1 MPVTT
6 PPVGGPLGRSRR
18 RLSGSAYSTWRR
30 CPTEWR
36 ITRGLGLGS
45 PTSPSQVLGHVLEDG
60 VIRLI
65 MRHAPAGADRA
76 TLLAWLTACVQEEA
90 HQVREEGLR
99 RWDALP
105 WRREWE
111 TPGWP
116 FTLEDLTSR
125 LMSAVDLMMVEVD
138 RCIEVGG
145 GPYLEAMRTG
155 ERIFEVPAPC
165 DGARPEHPLPD
176 RWPPHLDEAPKA
188 SFAGWKEPG
197 AALDHAEAWEIVRP
211 WVKDPRVAQP
221 QRMFHPEGWAAG
233 ELDLVL
239 RWDGT
244 TRLVD
249 LKSGDGGGP
258 YGASLHDQM
267 RFYGWL
273 WEACFGSAPQRRT
286 PCSGGAFS

>member
-1 MPVTT
+1 M
-6 PPVGGPLGRSRR
+6 GRASV
-18 RLSGSAYSTWRR
+18 A
-30 CPTEWR
+30 E
-36 ITRGLGLGS
+36 
-45 PTSPSQVLGHVLEDG
+45 
-60 VIRLI
+60 
-65 MRHAPAGADRA
+65 
-76 TLLAWLTACVQEEA
+76 
-90 HQVREEGLR
+90 
-99 RWDALP
+99 
-105 WRREWE
+105 EWE

-116 FTLEDLTSR
+116 FTVEDLTSR

-145 GPYLEAMRTG
+145 GPYLDAMRTG

-197 AALDHAEAWEIVRP
+197 AALDHAEAWEVVRP
-211 WVKDPRVAQP
+211 WVKDPIGQP

-249 LKSGDGGGP
+249 SSRVTVVAPTALPSTIRCASTAGSGRLALGRHLTGLRDGTST
-258 YGASLHDQM
+258 ADSVL
-267 RFYGWL
+267 R
-273 WEACFGSAPQRRT
+273 
-286 PCSGGAFS
+286 

>member
-65 MRHAPAGADRA
+65 MRHAPAGADRV
-76 TLLAWLTACVQEEA
+76 TLLAWLTACAQEEA
-90 HQVREEGLR
+90 HLVREEGLR

-116 FTLEDLTSR
+116 FTVEDLTSR

-145 GPYLEAMRTG
+145 GPYLDAMRTG

-165 DGARPEHPLPD
+165 DGARPEHPLPTAGLLISMKHP
-176 RWPPHLDEAPKA
+176 RPRSQAGRSPVLPSTTPKRGRSCGLGSRTRESGNLSACSILKVGRPGNSTSCCGGTEPPVSSTSSRVTVVAPT
-188 SFAGWKEPG
+188 
-197 AALDHAEAWEIVRP
+197 ALPPRSDALLRLALGGLL
-211 WVKDPRVAQP
+211 WV
-221 QRMFHPEGWAAG
+221 
-233 ELDLVL
+233 
-239 RWDGT
+239 GT
-244 TRLVD
+244 
-249 LKSGDGGGP
+249 
-258 YGASLHDQM
+258 
-267 RFYGWL
+267 
-273 WEACFGSAPQRRT
+273 
-286 PCSGGAFS
+286 